1 MYKKVYG
8 FYQKQST
15 LVVLNIK
22 GGNEMG
28 ILTFK
33 GGVHPYDGKELSKN
47 SPVVKYLPKGDMVYP
62 LSQHI
67 GAPAAAIVQKG
78 DHVLAGQKI
87 ADAAGFVSSPI
98 HSSVSGTVKGIEPRL
113 TATGSMVNSIIIEND
128 QQYESVE
135 FTPARLEDLSKEEI
149 LVRIKEGG
157 VVGMGGAGFPTQVK
171 LAPKEPEKIDHILV
185 NGAECEPYLTSD
197 YRRML
202 DDSEKLIEG
211 LRVMLKLFDNA
222 KGYICIEDN
231 KPDCIAKLKEMVKDI
246 PRIEVAE
253 LMTKYPQGGERFLI
267 KAVTDREIN
276 SAMLPADA
284 GCVVDNVDTV
294 IAVYEAVILGKPVMD
309 RIVTVTG
316 QGIKNPQNFDVLSG
330 TDMAE
335 LIEAAGGLTDN
346 VSKVISGGPMMGFAM
361 YDTHVPCI
369 KTSSAC
375 LCLEKDDVAD
385 AEQTACI
392 NCGRCVGVCPG
403 HVIPARLATFAEHGD
418 MESFQKFDGMDKY
431 FTPFVSPTS
440 NHDFKSR
447 AKKDVIPE
455 HNQGI
460 PVVPQILSNRS
471 DEFVY
476 TASRLIEYGY
486 HEINLNLGCPSG
498 TVVSKGR
505 GSGFLAKP
513 EELDRFLDDIFSQ
526 CEVPISVKTRL
537 GRYSPDEFPD
547 LLEIYN
553 RYPIRELTIHPRIR
567 DDYYK
572 NTPNLDMFEYAVE
585 HSKNPLCYNGDITTV
600 EEYERFCE
608 RFPTIEAIMI
618 GRGLIANP
626 GLVREI
632 QTGEKMQKEEL
643 HVFLRELKVAYQ
655 ACMPDQPVLFKM
667 KEIWS
672 YLVNWYPNGKK
683 VWKKVRKTNRLIEYD
698 KLMLMLESGNE
709 V

>member
-1 MYKKVYG
+1 
-8 FYQKQST
+8 
-15 LVVLNIK
+15 
-22 GGNEMG
+22 MG

-113 TATGSMVNSIIIEND
+113 TATGSMVSSIIIEND

-149 LVRIKEGG
+149 LARIKEGG

-276 SAMLPADA
+276 STMLPADA

-346 VSKVISGGPMMGFAM
+346 VSKVISGGPMMGQALFSLDFPVA
-361 YDTHVPCI
+361 
-369 KTSSAC
+369 KTSSA
-375 LCLEKDDVAD
+375 LTTFTKDQVA
-385 AEQTACI
+385 AMEPSACI
-392 NCGRCVGVCPG
+392 RCGRCVGVCPEHLVPPLMMKASTAHDLEKFQSLNG
-403 HVIPARLATFAEHGD
+403 MECVECGCCAYACPARRPLTQA
-418 MESFQKFDGMDKY
+418 
-431 FTPFVSPTS
+431 
-440 NHDFKSR
+440 FKEMR
-447 AKKDVIPE
+447 KAVA
-455 HNQGI
+455 
-460 PVVPQILSNRS
+460 
-471 DEFVY
+471 
-476 TASRLIEYGY
+476 ASR
-486 HEINLNLGCPSG
+486 
-498 TVVSKGR
+498 
-505 GSGFLAKP
+505 
-513 EELDRFLDDIFSQ
+513 
-526 CEVPISVKTRL
+526 
-537 GRYSPDEFPD
+537 
-547 LLEIYN
+547 
-553 RYPIRELTIHPRIR
+553 
-567 DDYYK
+567 
-572 NTPNLDMFEYAVE
+572 
-585 HSKNPLCYNGDITTV
+585 
-600 EEYERFCE
+600 
-608 RFPTIEAIMI
+608 
-618 GRGLIANP
+618 
-626 GLVREI
+626 
-632 QTGEKMQKEEL
+632 
-643 HVFLRELKVAYQ
+643 
-655 ACMPDQPVLFKM
+655 
-667 KEIWS
+667 
-672 YLVNWYPNGKK
+672 
-683 VWKKVRKTNRLIEYD
+683 RK
-698 KLMLMLESGNE
+698 
-709 V
+709 